1 MRKRN
6 KYVFV
11 QCVFNVCLCVLTQRS
26 SQSETGQR
34 VEGAHDGAN
43 CSDPHWDGVVVG
55 VLWACWESPRL
66 HQQQMLYPAYTHM
79 QLPDQMY
86 KLKCRNSIKT
96 PHIYFF
102 FYIWACSLFGK
113 WCKKKK
119 EKKKRWLNQ
128 KTTWNCVLS
137 HTLSHRH
144 KAPVWVFQRVG
155 CRQVSSEV
163 VSQQHHLL
171 KPHLLPPLL
180 QGCHKL
186 ILGLPGVGAELG
198 TAAPAKA
205 QQVQSVDRST
215 AGERIQVKSPEGDT
229 TSEAVQQNQR
239 SGGRGWGLWD
249 TRGC

>member
-1 MRKRN
+1 MCSFS
-6 KYVFV
+6 V
-11 QCVFNVCLCVLTQRS
+11 CSMCLCVLTQRS

-86 KLKCRNSIKT
+86 KRKCRNSIKT

-119 EKKKRWLNQ
+119 EMAKLENHLELCPL
-128 KTTWNCVLS
+128 T
-137 HTLSHRH
+137 HTLTQTQSTCVGISACRLQTGILRGCVPA
-144 KAPVWVFQRVG
+144 AP
-155 CRQVSSEV
+155 SPEA
-163 VSQQHHLL
+163 
-171 KPHLLPPLL
+171 PPSPSTPP
-180 QGCHKL
+180 
-186 ILGLPGVGAELG
+186 GLPQ
-198 TAAPAKA
+198 TDP
-205 QQVQSVDRST
+205 R
-215 AGERIQVKSPEGDT
+215 PPW
-229 TSEAVQQNQR
+229 
-239 SGGRGWGLWD
+239 GR
-249 TRGC
+249 C